1 MQQSGALKLKIS
13 NRKLYQNKSI
23 PFKNRF
29 CASFS
34 NYEFNKSGSHF
45 SEKIGDL
52 NVQNFWHDGEG
63 QQDDYDCFDHF
74 DTLDDNI
81 DELENRLNAG
91 SPSEV
96 DIRVLKHS
104 DTESRAGDDED
115 DKLNRDIA
123 AQNDLVAFG
132 IKDLFAN
139 SGDWDGRILS
149 LSFPKVVIMVRL
161 ILCFISIFI
170 NSLVTRKMIL
180 IIRLS
185 KQLSARSTGLWNLP
199 LHQIATSLLT

>member
-1 MQQSGALKLKIS
+1 MQQIGALKLNIS

-29 CASFS
+29 SVSFS
-34 NYEFNKSGSHF
+34 NFGCKKSGNHF
-45 SEKIGDL
+45 GNNIWSL
-52 NVQNFWHDGEG
+52 NAVQSCDDGEG
-63 QQDDYDCFDHF
+63 QQDDHECFDHF
-74 DTLDDNI
+74 ADLNANI
-81 DELENRLNAG
+81 DELESRLNTG
-91 SPSEV
+91 SPNEGDMQFSNY
-96 DIRVLKHS
+96 S
-104 DTESRAGDDED
+104 DTESRGDDED
-115 DKLNRDIA
+115 DKLNRDMA

-149 LSFPKVVIMVRL
+149 LSFPKVVIMVRI

-170 NSLVTRKMIL
+170 NSLVIRKMIL

-185 KQLSARSTGLWNLP
+185 KQLSARSTGLWNLL